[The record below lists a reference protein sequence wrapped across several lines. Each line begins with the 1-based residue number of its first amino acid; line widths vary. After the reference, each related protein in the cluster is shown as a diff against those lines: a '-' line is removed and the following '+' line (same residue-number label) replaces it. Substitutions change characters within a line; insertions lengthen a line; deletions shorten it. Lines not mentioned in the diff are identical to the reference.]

1 MSDRPTPSPLPLG
14 GIPDRVEGSAALPV
28 PKSALAI
35 VAHPDDAEFQCGGT
49 LAAWAAAGCTIN
61 HLVLTDGS
69 KGTWDASVDP
79 EALARQRR
87 DEQMEAA
94 RRLGSTGKVVIL
106 GHPDG
111 ELQNTLHVRDQV
123 AYWIRTI
130 APEIVITHDP
140 WKHYLLHPDHRAT
153 GWLALD
159 GVMAARDPLYFG
171 HHGLGPHR
179 VEAVLLF
186 DADQPDHLVDISA
199 SLATKIEALLAHESQ
214 FVTTHD
220 IDLADPDSTARFRDR
235 VTENARAVGRAGGLD
250 AAEAFKL
257 LDRL

>member
-1 MSDRPTPSPLPLG
+1 MTDAPSPSPLPLG
-14 GIPDRVEGSAALPV
+14 GVPERVEGSIPLPV
-28 PKSALAI
+28 PTSALAI

-49 LAAWAAAGCTIN
+49 LARWAAAGCAIN

-79 EALARQRR
+79 EALATQRR
-87 DEQMEAA
+87 AEQMEAA

-111 ELQNTLHVRDQV
+111 ELQNTLHIRDQV

-130 APEIVITHDP
+130 QPSVVITHDP
-140 WKHYLLHPDHRAT
+140 WKRYLLHPDHRAT

-159 GVMAARDPLYFG
+159 GVIAARDPLYFG

-179 VEAVLLF
+179 VDAVLLF
-186 DADQPDHLVDISA
+186 DADEPDHLEDISS
-199 SLATKIEALLAHESQ
+199 SLDTKVEALLAHESQ

-220 IDLADPDSTARFRDR
+220 IDPSDADSRSRFRDR
-235 VTENARAVGRAGGLD
+235 VIENARAVGRAGGLE